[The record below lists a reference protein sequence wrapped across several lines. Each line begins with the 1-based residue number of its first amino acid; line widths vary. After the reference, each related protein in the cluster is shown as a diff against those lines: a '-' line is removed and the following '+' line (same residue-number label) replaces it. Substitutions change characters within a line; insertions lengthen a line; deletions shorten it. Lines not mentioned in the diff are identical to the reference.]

1 MRASYRLVGLFFVF
15 FVFCFLVQVSF
26 FFKCFFLAGTPIAV
40 FFLFVLFVGL
50 NTSRHKYL
58 IINKLRQI
66 KKDEKGVIIHEKG
79 VIIHERGVI
88 IHERGSNYPRKRS

>member
-1 MRASYRLVGLFFVF
+1 ML
-15 FVFCFLVQVSF
+15 
-26 FFKCFFLAGTPIAV
+26 FFLAGTSIAV

-50 NTSRHKYL
+50 NTSRRKYL
-58 IINKLRQI
+58 IINKLRRI

-88 IHERGSNYPRKRS
+88 IHERGVIIHERGSNYPRKRS